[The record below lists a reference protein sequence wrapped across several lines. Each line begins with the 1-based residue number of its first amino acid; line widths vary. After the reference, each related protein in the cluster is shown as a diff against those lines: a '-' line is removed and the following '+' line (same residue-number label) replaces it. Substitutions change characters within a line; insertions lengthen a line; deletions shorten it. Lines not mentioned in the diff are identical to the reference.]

1 MLNGSPNQ
9 TSNLQTKENNMKL
22 SRKQIIFTLLTIIFL
37 LAACAPAQVP
47 TPDPEQVAELVS
59 TSVALTVA
67 SQNLDTA
74 EAEPPPATET
84 PLPTATEAVVD
95 TPTAVPALD
104 TPTAIALPSATAVS
118 GSSTGGGTTANQE
131 FSCDIIRRRPSDN
144 TVYKPNDRFDIK
156 WTIINDGTKTLR
168 AGLDLRFSNGDKLM
182 ADTIVELPE
191 LKPGD
196 QFQVSFDAVAPA
208 REGTYVMVYM
218 VEGAL
223 CYPYTSIK
231 VEK

>member
-1 MLNGSPNQ
+1 MSLS
-9 TSNLQTKENNMKL
+9 TK
-22 SRKQIIFTLLTIIFL
+22 SLLLPAMAALIL

-47 TPDPEQVAELVS
+47 TPDPDQVSELVA

-84 PLPTATEAVVD
+84 PLPTATEVLLD

-104 TPTAIALPSATAVS
+104 TPTAIPLPSVTAIS
-118 GSSTGGGTTANQE
+118 GGGTSGGSTARPE
-131 FSCDIIRRRPSDN
+131 YSCDIVRRRPFDN
-144 TVYKPNDRFDIK
+144 TVFKPNDKFDIK
-156 WTIINDGTKTLR
+156 WTIFNNGTKTLR
-168 AGLDLRFSNGDKLM
+168 AGLDLKFSNGTKLM

-196 QFQVSFDAVAPA
+196 QFQIGFDAVAPA
-208 REGTYVMVYM
+208 KEGNYVMVYM
-218 VEGAL
+218 VEGQL
-223 CYPYTSIK
+223 CYPYTAIK